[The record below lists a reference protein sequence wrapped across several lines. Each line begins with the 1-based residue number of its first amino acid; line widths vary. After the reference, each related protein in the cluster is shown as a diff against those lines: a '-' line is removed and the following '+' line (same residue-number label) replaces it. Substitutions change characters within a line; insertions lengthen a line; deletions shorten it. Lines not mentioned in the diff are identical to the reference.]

1 VAHPPFESAPHWA
14 RRKTRDLGSK
24 LFGTTIVGAVVT
36 ALQRFT
42 IPVED
47 WWLPWQLL
55 VAVGVFLVG
64 SGIGVLLIFV
74 WQLFR
79 APYAQRY
86 EARAELGR
94 LKRERVAE
102 RAIDLEPEI
111 IGAEEWS
118 ALPPEHPNEKTFFVP
133 FVIWNHG
140 AEDRFTA
147 DLVSQM
153 VGPQDAIETVYP
165 TSDLALKWQRPNESP
180 EERIPQHAGKRIDFA
195 IVLPNARLF
204 FFLRPGPGDQ
214 KWAGMRFKTADYLTG
229 DIIIRAVGRPAWV
242 RYHFRLS
249 VGLVHPAGLTL
260 DQVGSSVSIEDA

>member
-1 VAHPPFESAPHWA
+1 L
-14 RRKTRDLGSK
+14 LGAAV
-24 LFGTTIVGAVVT
+24 VGAVAT
-36 ALQRFT
+36 ALQRIT
-42 IPVED
+42 IPGED
-47 WWLPWQLL
+47 WWLPWQVLA
-55 VAVGVFLVG
+55 AVGVFLLG

-79 APYAQRY
+79 APYTQRN

-94 LKRERVAE
+94 LKHERVAA
-102 RAIDLEPEI
+102 RAIELEPEI

-118 ALPPEHPNEKTFFVP
+118 ALPPEHPGEKTFFVP
-133 FVIWNHG
+133 FVIWNYG

-153 VGPQDAIETVYP
+153 VGPRDAIETVYP
-165 TSDLALKWQRPNESP
+165 TSDLALKWQRPTEGP
-180 EERIPQHAGKRIDFA
+180 EQRIAQRAGKRIDFA
-195 IVLPNARLF
+195 TVLPNARML

-214 KWAGMRFKTADYLTG
+214 KWAGIRFKTAEYLSG

-242 RYHFRLS
+242 RYRFQLS
-249 VGLVHPAGLTL
+249 VGLAHPPGLTL